1 MPGQM
6 HSYDKP
12 KTTSSSLNWHVTTGR
27 EVLSI
32 LKALDQH
39 G

>member
-6 HSYDKP
+6 HSYAMP
-12 KTTSSSLNWHVTTGR
+12 KTTSSSLNWHVTTAL

-32 LKALDQH
+32 LKALDQQ